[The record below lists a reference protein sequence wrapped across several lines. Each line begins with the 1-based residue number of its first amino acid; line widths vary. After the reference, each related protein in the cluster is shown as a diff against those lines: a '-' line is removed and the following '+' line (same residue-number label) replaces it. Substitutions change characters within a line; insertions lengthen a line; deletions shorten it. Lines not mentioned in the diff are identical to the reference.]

1 MEQYRLQQVSVE
13 PVAHAAEP
21 WRAMHS
27 HHARRGSREHVEHQ
41 AHAGIDIGNTS
52 SVCIYARSPFR
63 CD

>member
-1 MEQYRLQQVSVE
+1 
-13 PVAHAAEP
+13 
-21 WRAMHS
+21 MHS